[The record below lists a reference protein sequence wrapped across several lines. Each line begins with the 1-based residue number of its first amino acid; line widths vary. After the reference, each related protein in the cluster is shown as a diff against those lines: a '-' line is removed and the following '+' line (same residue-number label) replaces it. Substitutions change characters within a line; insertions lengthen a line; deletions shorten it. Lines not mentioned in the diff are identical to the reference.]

1 MIKKMGRPIK
11 GETKR
16 NKHMAIRLTQAEFD
30 KITNLSNRL
39 NVSKADTV
47 VKAIDL
53 LDDKVK

>member
-11 GETKR
+11 GDTKR

-39 NVSKADTV
+39 NVSKADAV

>member
-1 MIKKMGRPIK
+1 MGRPIK

-30 KITNLSNRL
+30 KITSLSERL
-39 NVSKADTV
+39 GVSKADTV